1 MSKYQP
7 GDIVLI
13 EIPFTDLSAT
23 KKRPACVLSA
33 RGDDCLVAFL
43 TSRLSQARQGD
54 VILRKNSANG
64 LMVDS
69 AVLVD
74 KLFTSHT
81 SLIERKLGVCSTLER
96 QEIINAVIKKLQQG
110 L

>member
-1 MSKYQP
+1 MSKYQA

-13 EIPFTDLSAT
+13 EIPFTDLSGT

-33 RGDDCLVAFL
+33 HGEDCLVAFL
-43 TSRLSQARQGD
+43 TSRLEQARRGD
-54 VILRKNSANG
+54 VVLKKSPANG
-64 LMVDS
+64 LAVDS

-74 KLFTSHT
+74 KLFTSHVT
-81 SLIERKLGVCSTLER
+81 LIERKLGVCSPMER
-96 QEIINAVIKKLQQG
+96 RAVITAVIEKLKLG